1 MPDHSQPLEQQDMQ
15 GLLIRAYG
23 YLPEATYVLLTF
35 SAIPQAR
42 NWLNAIHDRITP
54 AFPKAEQEAVQ
65 LGFTNTGLF
74 KLLPPEKLA
83 EQFSREFTEGM
94 VTPERSR
101 ILGDMDTNASVNWQW
116 GGPDKPVD
124 AMLMLFAS
132 DKPRLDALYNELS
145 AQFSGFGISGT
156 VRLSTER
163 LPDDKEHFGFRDG
176 VSQPLM
182 AGLEKPESRRT
193 GTAAEPSPEFQ
204 ANVIQPGEFIL
215 GYTNEYGKIPF
226 SPKVKPVSGNG
237 ELFDIGRNGS
247 YMVFRQLK
255 QDVKAFWQFM
265 ENTARTNPQFADKN
279 STYIA
284 SKMVGRWPNGNP
296 LVVTDD
302 PHAPSIPDEQLNTFL
317 YKKDDAG
324 GLKCPIGAHIR
335 KTNPR
340 DGIDSDPA
348 TSVAVAK
355 RHRILRRG
363 RSFGE
368 PLAMSMQPAD
378 ILASQ
383 KDHDCG
389 LYFICLNTN
398 IGRQFE
404 FIQHAWSNNSKFDGL
419 YDDVDPLTGFSF
431 LKYNDD
437 KYVPAQFTIQ
447 DRPVRRHISDIPQ
460 FVYVQGGAY
469 FFLPGIRA
477 LQVIARADS
486 DLTDAV

>member
-1 MPDHSQPLEQQDMQ
+1 MPVNSQPLEQQDMQ

-23 YLPEATYVLLTF
+23 YLPEATYLLLTF
-35 SAIPQAR
+35 STIPEAR
-42 NWLNAIHDRITP
+42 NWLKAIHDRITP
-54 AFPKAEQEAVQ
+54 AFPKAEHEAVQ

-116 GGPDKPVD
+116 GGADTPVD
-124 AMLMLFAS
+124 GILMLFAS
-132 DKPRLDALYNELS
+132 DKSRLETLS
-145 AQFSGFGISGT
+145 QEMYARFTAFGISE
-156 VRLSTER
+156 VRRLTTER

-182 AGLEKPESRRT
+182 AGLEKREQNGRSGPDT
-193 GTAAEPSPEFQ
+193 SPEAG

-226 SPKVKPVSGNG
+226 SPNVKPAAATG
-237 ELFDIGRNGS
+237 ERFDIGRNGS

-265 ENTARTNPQFADKN
+265 EKTVHENPQFAGKN
-279 STYIA
+279 STYLA

-296 LVVTDD
+296 LVLTDD
-302 PHAPSIPDEQLNTFL
+302 PHAPPVPDEQLNTFL

-378 ILASQ
+378 ILASP

-469 FFLPGIRA
+469 FFLPGIKA